1 MRAQQYRRINEAGQ
15 QGYARRGTNS
25 SSKSLANKI
34 KGAALMEA
42 TEECSKNIHRVFNLM
57 AALLEKKMSPPSAVM
72 TTPVAMSST
81 PPAEINSKKRS
92 LCECLDDVRRLR
104 VHEQEI
110 KDDTGVS
117 PMTKEMILSK
127 IHQEKKMVIMRAAGS
142 D

>member
-1 MRAQQYRRINEAGQ
+1 
-15 QGYARRGTNS
+15 
-25 SSKSLANKI
+25 
-34 KGAALMEA
+34 
-42 TEECSKNIHRVFNLM
+42 M

-81 PPAEINSKKRS
+81 PPAKINSKKQS

-104 VHEQEI
+104 VQEQEI

-117 PMTKEMILSK
+117 LMTKEMILSK
-127 IHQEKKMVIMRAAGS
+127 IQQEKKMVIMRAAGS